1 MLSALSPYLF
11 QFFGSRVKLKSIWIS
26 IIFLQPHIIIFQL
39 FELYQIGYLN
49 LISRSSQPVEVD
61 DSAILVEEFTDNGD
75 TTFVNPNHID
85 VNTDNADSVQ
95 RQGLGSHDIDRT

>member
-1 MLSALSPYLF
+1 MYYIPVRLAIYRSFQILF
-11 QFFGSRVKLKSIWIS
+11 PVS
-26 IIFLQPHIIIFQL
+26 
-39 FELYQIGYLN
+39 N

-85 VNTDNADSVQ
+85 VNSDNTDSVQ
-95 RQGLGSHDIDRT
+95 R